1 MAKGSTTKTGSPSR
15 IRFIMVEA
23 ELGDGDIGQITQA
36 IQNALRPAV
45 NSSPRMSSPGPQN
58 RLASSETSEIE
69 IEQDFEQDAE
79 ELEPT
84 PPEPR
89 PRANRKPPPTP
100 SILDIDLKSDVSLSD
115 YTQGKTPSS
124 DRKKFLLIAA
134 WFKNHRHL
142 DTVTVDHIYTAYR
155 WLKWSVGIA
164 DFGQPLRKLKHEQYM
179 VSPEK
184 GQFAINHLGL
194 DLVDKLLAGE
204 D

>member
-1 MAKGSTTKTGSPSR
+1 
-15 IRFIMVEA
+15 MVEA

-36 IQNALRPAV
+36 IQNALRPSV
-45 NSSPRMSSPGPQN
+45 NSSPRVSNPGPQN
-58 RLASSETSEIE
+58 RLASLDVPEVE
-69 IEQDFEQDAE
+69 IEQDYDQDVE
-79 ELEPT
+79 EEAS

-89 PRANRKPPPTP
+89 PRVNRKPPPTP
-100 SILDIDLKSDVSLSD
+100 SILEIDLKSDVSLAD
-115 YTQGKTPSS
+115 YTQGKTPTS

-134 WFKNHRHL
+134 WFKNHRQL
-142 DTVTVDHIYTAYR
+142 DVVTVDHIYTAYR

-179 VSPEK
+179 TSPEK